1 MTGASRREKEAAA
14 HRQTSTTR
22 SPSSRR
28 DHEATLPRSRHD
40 IMHGHRQPPKGKLR
54 NKVKVRPSGESGRSG
69 IHPMHFFRIIW
80 RSASWLSRAV
90 NVLWPVVP
98 AAIVVLYV
106 VPAHHVLKFSLAY
119 IAMVPCANLV
129 GFAGQELARKMPHM
143 LGVLT
148 ETTISSI
155 VEITLFLI
163 LLLAPNIPERFVLIK
178 GAILGSILAT
188 MLLCLGLC
196 FIAAGFRRD
205 DTHFAEAISEAGSGL
220 LLTAGVGLAVPAIF
234 ESAVTGRADLEL
246 AGLEDKVLAISRGVA
261 IVLLVAYLVFVYF
274 QTQTHHGLFE
284 AIFESD
290 EARDDDRHKDAA
302 KAKLT
307 LTECIVALLVA
318 VALVAVIAY
327 QLVLQIPYIIEEH
340 DVTDPFM
347 GLILVPLVEKAAEH
361 LTAIDEAYDN
371 QMNFALSH
379 CLGATLQTALLN
391 APLVV
396 LVGWGQGIPMGLDFE
411 IFDIAMLI
419 LAIITV
425 GNFLRDQKSNYL
437 EGFLSVTVYV
447 AIAIAAFNYPRTKHH
462 GAATAA
468 TAGGE
473 GGGGH

>member
-1 MTGASRREKEAAA
+1 
-14 HRQTSTTR
+14 
-22 SPSSRR
+22 
-28 DHEATLPRSRHD
+28 
-40 IMHGHRQPPKGKLR
+40 
-54 NKVKVRPSGESGRSG
+54 
-69 IHPMHFFRIIW
+69 
-80 RSASWLSRAV
+80 
-90 NVLWPVVP
+90 
-98 AAIVVLYV
+98 
-106 VPAHHVLKFSLAY
+106 
-119 IAMVPCANLV
+119 
-129 GFAGQELARKMPHM
+129 
-143 LGVLT
+143 
-148 ETTISSI
+148 
-155 VEITLFLI
+155 
-163 LLLAPNIPERFVLIK
+163 
-178 GAILGSILAT
+178 
-188 MLLCLGLC
+188 
-196 FIAAGFRRD
+196 
-205 DTHFAEAISEAGSGL
+205 
-220 LLTAGVGLAVPAIF
+220 
-234 ESAVTGRADLEL
+234 
-246 AGLEDKVLAISRGVA
+246 VLAISRGVA

-284 AIFESD
+284 AIFELD

-379 CLGATLQTALLN
+379 CLGATLQTALLT

-396 LVGWGQGIPMGLDFE
+396 LVAWGQGIPMGLDFE
-411 IFDIAMLI
+411 IFDIAMLL

-447 AIAIAAFNYPRTKHH
+447 AIAIAAFNYPRTNHH
-462 GAATAA
+462 GAATGTGEAAA
-468 TAGGE
+468 T